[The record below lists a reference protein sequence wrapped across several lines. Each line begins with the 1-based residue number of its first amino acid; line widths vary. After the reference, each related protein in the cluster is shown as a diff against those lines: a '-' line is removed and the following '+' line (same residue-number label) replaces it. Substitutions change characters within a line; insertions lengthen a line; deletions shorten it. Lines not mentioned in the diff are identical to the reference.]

1 MAYLEFDKFCLEN
14 KITFTENESLK
25 KHNTFKTGGAADRF
39 ILINNVEELKKVL
52 SFLKEN
58 NLKYFILGKGSNL
71 LFDDEGYRGVIIS
84 MDNIKGLSVDGEYI
98 TAFSGETLTKTANFA
113 LSNSLSG
120 MEFAHGIP
128 GSVGGGV
135 YMNAGA
141 YDGCISD
148 ILVSSTYMDEKGNIF
163 EITNEDH
170 EFSYRHSF
178 FSDKNHIILSSK
190 FKLKPH
196 NADLIKEKMDDLKQR
211 RISKQ
216 PLEFP
221 SAGSTFKRPEGYFA
235 GALIEQSGLRGKKIG
250 GAMVSEKHCG
260 FIINYDNATTND
272 VLQLIDYVKKT
283 VYEKFGVN
291 LECEVKYIK

>member
-1 MAYLEFDKFCLEN
+1 
-14 KITFTENESLK
+14 K